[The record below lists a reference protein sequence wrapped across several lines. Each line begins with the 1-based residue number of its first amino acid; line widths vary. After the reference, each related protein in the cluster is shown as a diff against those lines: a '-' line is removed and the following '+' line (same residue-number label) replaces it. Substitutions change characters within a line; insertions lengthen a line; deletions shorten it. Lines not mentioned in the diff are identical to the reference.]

1 MSKNKVVIGE
11 NFCFSFKSGSIGTK
25 KEARQYFDNHK
36 NTIENWWVQTSKVPI
51 FIDTN
56 FLLNAYSLPKSQRTL
71 FVNFIRLNKER
82 IYITDQIDEEYQR
95 KRPNFIKNYINSL
108 QTIFKDL
115 ASFQKA
121 IDVTKH
127 CEELVVRLENLK
139 KRPIVQNDYNAHLE
153 SIENAIRR
161 INEWKLA
168 TKMPCAALYKDV
180 ETCLSQFYEQIK
192 SEQENILDD
201 DDIVDV
207 VSQCKFCGNISQTE
221 KKFMYDLYQSCVD
234 EREEMR
240 MRNDHID
247 LQMYMFPGFGDLS
260 KKEEHKQREG
270 DFLHYHEMLKQISI
284 LKKDVIFLTSDVKK
298 GDNSTDKLEPFDHY
312 ICNCFYLTKH
322 VYYLVDAKSLP
333 LASQQSPVIDTD
345 SDEDEEDEDMANGNE
360 ATPIAIVEGAKVE
373 KKRGYFKELTEDI
386 FLDELSICIKWA
398 NEYGDKYVS
407 KDYFIYG
414 ILGHK
419 RYEFAKSRDMLQ
431 KLIADG
437 KLQITKNEEE
447 KECLSIINQ

>member
-11 NFCFSFKSGSIGTK
+11 KFCFSFKSGSIGTK

-207 VSQCKFCGNISQTE
+207 VSRCKFCGNISQTE

-247 LQMYMFPGFGDLS
+247 LQMYIFPGFGDLS

-431 KLIADG
+431 KLITDG
-437 KLQITKNEEE
+437 KLQITKNAEE
-447 KECLSIINQ
+447 KECLSIIKQ